1 VLHGEKPIMC
11 HGNKMSRKEYKLAFL
26 QKERAKQ
33 YIAEEKQ
40 TKETKEEM
48 E

>member
-1 VLHGEKPIMC
+1 MC